1 MSLDPNESPLW
12 ELLDFEDP
20 VDESLLFNSV
30 ASEANDIM
38 GFPVEYRVLLI
49 EPNKTDPLYGENPTA
64 QWSNPHRTK
73 IVYEPTLE
81 METLN
86 AFGFSSEDTIT
97 GMMITK
103 SVFSRDV
110 STSPPKVGDAIKTL
124 WNNKTY
130 EVVDVG
136 AESRM
141 FNGKKLIWDLI
152 CRPFRHSSQSASAD
166 DIIFDVPNFSDFP
179 ESNFEYETLA
189 PSALGDNDFIEN
201 ESDLIDQNKINSFY
215 YGYDELD

>member
-103 SVFSRDV
+103 SVFYRFLSAKKTTTFP
-110 STSPPKVGDAIKTL
+110 TSKTPL
-124 WNNKTY
+124 P
-130 EVVDVG
+130 
-136 AESRM
+136 
-141 FNGKKLIWDLI
+141 LL
-152 CRPFRHSSQSASAD
+152 
-166 DIIFDVPNFSDFP
+166 
-179 ESNFEYETLA
+179 
-189 PSALGDNDFIEN
+189 
-201 ESDLIDQNKINSFY
+201 
-215 YGYDELD
+215 